1 MVYLHYFVPL
11 QASTQKPANASFE
24 AESSCSLTEGTISGK
39 ISRSDQAPTVTS
51 PASGS
56 ERPQR
61 SSAQRLAPSLRC
73 QALSGSRIS
82 SRKNGDRSLEAQQ
95 TPKPGCLSSSRK
107 RRTESTPSLHHSPSK
122 SLCDQGTSDSQ
133 DFTREQRI
141 GNPEKSQMIGPSRR
155 QRQETEHRNA
165 ERVQQ
170 ESVVVSA
177 DVHTS
182 VSGERQDQQL
192 QRRDKT
198 NNNKGAKPMVSSRSD
213 PEEEELG
220 VCEMSEGKCCSLILY
235 I

>member
-1 MVYLHYFVPL
+1 MRHFAFV
-11 QASTQKPANASFE
+11 AMSTQGTSF
-24 AESSCSLTEGTISGK
+24 S
-39 ISRSDQAPTVTS
+39 
-51 PASGS
+51 
-56 ERPQR
+56 
-61 SSAQRLAPSLRC
+61 
-73 QALSGSRIS
+73 
-82 SRKNGDRSLEAQQ
+82 
-95 TPKPGCLSSSRK
+95 
-107 RRTESTPSLHHSPSK
+107 
-122 SLCDQGTSDSQ
+122 QGTSDSQ